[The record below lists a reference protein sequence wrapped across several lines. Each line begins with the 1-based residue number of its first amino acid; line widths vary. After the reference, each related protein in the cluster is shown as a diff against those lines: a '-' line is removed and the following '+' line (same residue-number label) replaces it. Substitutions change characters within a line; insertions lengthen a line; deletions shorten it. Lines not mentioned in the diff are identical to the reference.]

1 MSPLQLAPLP
11 AAQDAEALT
20 LLDQA
25 FACDP
30 TLAWYLFDQR
40 PGYTARRRAYLAG
53 YQAFHRANRLPIL
66 AAWQDRQLLGLS
78 YFSPAG
84 HQPSAAS
91 LERFAEVIR
100 SQCGADCLTRLDL
113 LLEAFDQHAPAESGR
128 IEFIAVATGHQGMGL
143 GRALLSHSLTQLR
156 ASGGPGIA
164 LETGAPRNL
173 ALYRRHGFRLI
184 ARRQFPGL
192 LQHYLEH
199 HAATPDSAS

>member
-11 AAQDAEALT
+11 AAQDAEALA

-40 PGYTARRRAYLAG
+40 PGYAARRRAYLAG
-53 YQAFHRANRLPIL
+53 YQAFHRANRLPTL

-78 YFSPAG
+78 YFSRAG

-91 LERFAEVIR
+91 LEHFAEVIR
-100 SQCGADCLTRLDL
+100 SQCGADCLARLDL
-113 LLEAFDQHAPAESGR
+113 LLEAFDQQAPAESGR
-128 IEFIAVATGHQGMGL
+128 IEFIAVATEHQGMGL
-143 GRALLSHSLTQLR
+143 GGTLLRQSLTQLR
-156 ASGGPGIA
+156 ASGCPSIA

-173 ALYRRHGFRLI
+173 ALYRRHGFRLS

-192 LQHYLEH
+192 LQHYLEYH
-199 HAATPDSAS
+199 EASTGSAS